1 MPVDEDFPYARFGAH
16 FSGRVA
22 FLARRAGL
30 SPTQLEKATGMPRGT
45 AWKLRRGQIE
55 NPSLALMLALQ
66 RALGLGTL
74 EELLGDVPS
83 QNLAEI
89 LVGDAESLATVG

>member
-1 MPVDEDFPYARFGAH
+1 M
-16 FSGRVA
+16 S
-22 FLARRAGL
+22 
-30 SPTQLEKATGMPRGT
+30 RGT
-45 AWKLRRGQIE
+45 AWKLRTGQIE

-83 QNLAEI
+83 QHLGEV
-89 LVGDAESLATVG
+89 LMQDAESVVPAS

>member
-1 MPVDEDFPYARFGAH
+1 MPIDEDFPHARFGAY
-16 FSGRVA
+16 FS
-22 FLARRAGL
+22 ARIALLSQRAGL
-30 SPTQLEKATGMPRGT
+30 SPTQLERATGMSRGT
-45 AWKLRRGQIE
+45 AWKLRRGGIE

-83 QNLAEI
+83 QRLGDVLILADP
-89 LVGDAESLATVG
+89 VASAS